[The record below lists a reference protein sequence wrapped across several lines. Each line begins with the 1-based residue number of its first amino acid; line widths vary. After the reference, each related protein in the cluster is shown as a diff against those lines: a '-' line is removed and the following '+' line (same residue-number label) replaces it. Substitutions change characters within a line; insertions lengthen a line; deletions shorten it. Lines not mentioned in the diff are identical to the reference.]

1 MTASGRYLYCVIPA
15 SGTAPAVCAPAL
27 DGGPVHPIRHR
38 DIAVLTHACAPEPY
52 QGRETEVCGWIAAH
66 NAVVEEAWKSAGTV
80 LPMSFDVIVR
90 GDSGHSAEANVAG
103 WLEEHHAALRSRL
116 QALRGR
122 VEVGVQIL
130 RATEDSAASET
141 GDAESPRLR
150 PRGHAYFARHQQRRE
165 QHERLEREAEAVFR
179 RHGETLAALVDDVQ
193 VSRPRPVPGKMM
205 VLNLSLLT
213 DQAGVLRVGEYL
225 EQVSQ
230 ETDAEVRFTG
240 PWPPYSFAGTFAKL
254 KEIAEPAREA
264 AEIGTIG

>member
-1 MTASGRYLYCVIPA
+1 M
-15 SGTAPAVCAPAL
+15 
-27 DGGPVHPIRHR
+27 
-38 DIAVLTHACAPEPY
+38 
-52 QGRETEVCGWIAAH
+52 
-66 NAVVEEAWKSAGTV
+66 
-80 LPMSFDVIVR
+80 
-90 GDSGHSAEANVAG
+90 AG

-130 RATEDSAASET
+130 LRDGGFSSERDR
-141 GDAESPRLR
+141 GRGISPAG
-150 PRGHAYFARHQQRRE
+150 PRGHAYFARHPQRRE

-205 VLNLSLLT
+205 VLTLLLT

-240 PWPPYSFAGTFAKL
+240 PWPLTVSQVRLPN
-254 KEIAEPAREA
+254 
-264 AEIGTIG
+264 

>member
-1 MTASGRYLYCVIPA
+1 MTATARYLYCVLPA
-15 SGTAPAVCAPAL
+15 DDPAPAVCAPAL

-52 QGRETEVCGWIAAH
+52 QGSETEVRGWIAAH
-66 NAVVEEAWKSAGTV
+66 NAVIEEAWKSAGTV

-90 GDSGHSAEANVAG
+90 GDSGPGAEANVAG
-103 WLEEHHAALRSRL
+103 WLSEHHAALSSRL

-130 RATEDSAASET
+130 RDAEDSGAGEAGE
-141 GDAESPRLR
+141 AESQSVR
-150 PRGHAYFARHQQRRE
+150 PRGHAYFARHQRQRE
-165 QHERLEREAEAVFR
+165 QRERLELQAEAAFC
-179 RHGETLAALVDDVQ
+179 RHGEMLAALVDDVQ
-193 VSRPRPVPGKMM
+193 VNRPRPVRGKMM

-213 DQAGVLRVGEYL
+213 DQAGVLRVGDYL

-240 PWPPYSFAGTFAKL
+240 PWPPYSFAGTFARL
-254 KEIAEPAREA
+254 K
-264 AEIGTIG
+264 

>member
-1 MTASGRYLYCVIPA
+1 MTASARYLYCVLPA
-15 SGTAPAVCAPAL
+15 HSAAPPVCAPAL
-27 DGGPVHPIRHR
+27 DGGPVHAIRHR
-38 DIAVLTHACAPEPY
+38 DIAALTHACVPEPY
-52 QGRETEVCGWIAAH
+52 QGSETEVCGWVAAH
-66 NAVVEEAWKSAGTV
+66 NAVIEEAWKSAGTV

-103 WLEEHHAALRSRL
+103 WLEEHHAALHSRL

-130 RATEDSAASET
+130 CDADNSAGGEAGEAAS
-141 GDAESPRLR
+141 PQVR
-150 PRGHAYFARHQQRRE
+150 PRGHAYFTRHQQQRE
-165 QHERLEREAEAVFR
+165 QRERLEREAEAVFC
-179 RHGETLAALVDDVQ
+179 RHAEMLAALVDDVQ
-193 VSRPRPVPGKMM
+193 VNRPRPVRGKMM

-213 DQAGVLRVGEYL
+213 DQAGVLRVGDYL

-254 KEIAEPAREA
+254 KEIAEPARKA